1 MIHTSSETARS
12 AVAAASSMR
21 TGPTRTQHARRQ
33 APLTVLL
40 VDDDPTFCQVTQLL
54 LEVEGLSVRTAEDCE
69 AALGLI
75 EQGFRPEAVV
85 ADYQLPDGDG
95 LDVVRRV
102 RRALRRDVPAVF
114 VTGDI
119 AFKAPPQ
126 ETARSRVLYKP
137 VTPEELITV
146 LEELKP

>member
-1 MIHTSSETARS
+1 MIHTPSETARS
-12 AVAAASSMR
+12 AVAAAASSMR
-21 TGPTRTQHARRQ
+21 TGPTHAQQARRQ

-54 LEVEGLSVRTAEDCE
+54 LEIEGLSVRTAGDCE

-95 LDVVRRV
+95 LEVVRNV
-102 RRALRRDVPAVF
+102 RRALRCDVPAVF

-119 AFKAPPQ
+119 AFKAQ
-126 ETARSRVLYKP
+126 ETTRTRVLYKP